1 MPSPHAAHAEHT
13 TRRWRWV
20 AVAAL
25 ALTGL
30 GLAACGDDSGSSADA
45 TAAPAALANT
55 GLASSSWVLSTY
67 SAAGKDVPAVA
78 RPEAPLD
85 FSDTDALSG
94 STGCNQFAGTYTAD
108 DSALTITLGPVTQR
122 ACESTILQAQETAVL
137 ALLPK
142 VASYSIDSDTLTMKD
157 GNDAEVLVYTLGLTS
172 LEGTDWTATGINNG
186 KQAVEANAQTG
197 SVTARFGTAGAL
209 SGSAGCNDYNA
220 TYTVAGTDGLTIG
233 PIAST
238 KKICPDD
245 VMTTENAYFTA
256 LAASTKYKISGDT
269 LTLTDDAGSTQV
281 TYTLAS

>member
-1 MPSPHAAHAEHT
+1 M
-13 TRRWRWV
+13 
-20 AVAAL
+20 
-25 ALTGL
+25 
-30 GLAACGDDSGSSADA
+30 
-45 TAAPAALANT
+45 
-55 GLASSSWVLSTY
+55 LSTY
-67 SAAGKDVPAVA
+67 SAAGKDVPAA
-78 RPEAPLD
+78 PRPEAPLD
-85 FSDTDALSG
+85 FSDTDAVSG

-108 DSALTITLGPVTQR
+108 DSALTITLGPVTQK

-157 GNDAEVLVYTLGLTS
+157 SDDAEVLVYKLGLTS
-172 LEGTDWTATGINNG
+172 LEGTNWIATGINNG

-197 SVTARFGTAGAL
+197 NVTARFGTAGAL

-220 TYTVAGTDGLTIG
+220 TYTVAGADGLTIG

-281 TYTLAS
+281 TYTLAP